1 MARPRSRIPR
11 AGDTDVRRLL
21 WGILALALV
30 NGCAVGP
37 NYKQPPVNAPDV
49 YRDVQGPPAP
59 AASLADQPWWEV
71 FGDPKLQAL
80 IDEALVQGYD
90 PQIAAFRVEE
100 AAARAGIAR
109 SEFFPQI
116 NYGGDWSRGR
126 NSGVVFP
133 NNTAT
138 TNLYSVNVNFGW
150 ELDIWGRIRR
160 LNEAARAEYLSSEE
174 ARKGVLLTL
183 VSDVARNYFLLREL
197 DLELDI
203 SRKTVDAFKETAD
216 LFERKLREGAAS
228 GLETAY
234 ASAAYNQ
241 VAATVP
247 EIERQIEATE
257 NVLSLLLGRN
267 PGPIDRGLD
276 LSAQPMP
283 PQVPAGLPSTLLQR
297 RPDIRG
303 AEQDLIAANAQ
314 VGVATANFFPTISLT
329 GLFGA
334 VSPDVSNLYPAGK
347 TWTIAA
353 SMLGPLFQGGRL
365 RSNYDATYAQW
376 EQFRVR
382 YEQTVTSAFAETTTV
397 LYAHDKIA
405 ASMAELQQTVG
416 HYSDMVRLTN
426 LRYNSGL
433 SNYFEVLYSMQ
444 QLFPAE
450 IALARSRLNLLTNY
464 VDLYKALGGGWSIEN
479 PTWQSPAV
487 SGQPQATPA
496 SASP

>member
-1 MARPRSRIPR
+1 M
-11 AGDTDVRRLL
+11 RRLAAAACL
-21 WGILALALV
+21 LSVLT
-30 NGCAVGP
+30 GCAVGP
-37 NYKQPPVNAPDV
+37 NYKQPPVNVPDV
-49 YRDVQGPPAP
+49 YRDVQGPPQP

-71 FGDPKLQAL
+71 FGDAKLQQL
-80 IDEALVQGYD
+80 ISEALVNGYD
-90 PQIAAFRVEE
+90 AQLAAYRVEE
-100 AAARAGIAR
+100 ARARAGIAR

-138 TNLYSVNVNFGW
+138 TNLYTVNVNFGW

-160 LNEAARAEYLSSEE
+160 LNEAAKAEYLSSEE
-174 ARKGVLLTL
+174 ARKGVLLSL

-197 DLELDI
+197 DLELEI
-203 SRKTVDAFKETAD
+203 SKNTVAAFKETAD

-247 EIERQIEATE
+247 DIERQIEATE
-257 NVLSLLLGRN
+257 NVIALLLGHN
-267 PGPIDRGLD
+267 PQAIERGLELD
-276 LSAQPMP
+276 SQPIP

-297 RPDIRG
+297 RPDVRE
-303 AEQDLIAANAQ
+303 AELDLIAANAQ

-347 TWTIAA
+347 VWTIAA
-353 SMLGPLFQGGRL
+353 SLLGPLFQGGRL

-397 LYAHDKIA
+397 LYARDKIA
-405 ASMAELQQTVG
+405 ASVAELQQTVD
-416 HYSDMVRLTN
+416 HYREMVRLTN

-450 IALARSRLNLLTNY
+450 IALARFQLALLNNY
-464 VDLYKALGGGWSIEN
+464 VDLYKALGGGWTIETQDWEPSNAPAASN
-479 PTWQSPAV
+479 PSN
-487 SGQPQATPA
+487 PA